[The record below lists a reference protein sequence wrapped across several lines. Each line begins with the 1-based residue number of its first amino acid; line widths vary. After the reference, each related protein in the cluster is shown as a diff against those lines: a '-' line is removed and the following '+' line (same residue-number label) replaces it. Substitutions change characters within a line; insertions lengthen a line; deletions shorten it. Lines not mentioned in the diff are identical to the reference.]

1 MSLPSPPAIQPVGSP
16 VIETLTAGTLLR
28 RVHGGHPAD
37 SFNWT
42 VQPTVLAGGRFDS
55 LDGAY
60 GYTYLGE
67 SDAAAIAETLCR
79 DLPLGGPARLVPR
92 SRLTG
97 RRITTVEVARDLAVL
112 VLHGAALTH
121 VGAPLALTK
130 CDADEYLVT
139 REWAAGLR
147 GWLPDVAG
155 FVYRCRHD
163 EDLRAWVLFD
173 DGPPSRRAHAALRAQ
188 ASSTALD
195 SADGIVLVK
204 QVLRQHNA
212 ALS

>member
-1 MSLPSPPAIQPVGSP
+1 MSLPSPPAVQPAGSP

-28 RVHGGHPAD
+28 RAHGGHPAD

-42 VQPTVLAGGRFDS
+42 AQPTVLAGGRFDS

-97 RRITTVEVARDLAVL
+97 RRITTVEVARDLRVL

-173 DGPPSRRAHAALRAQ
+173 DGPPLRRAHAALRAQ

-195 SADGIVLVK
+195 TADGIALVK

>member
-1 MSLPSPPAIQPVGSP
+1 MRLPQPPAAQPAGSP
-16 VIETLTAGTLLR
+16 VVETLPAGTLLR
-28 RVHGGHPAD
+28 RVHGSHPAE

-42 VQPTVLAGGRFDS
+42 AQPTILSGGRFDS
-55 LDGAY
+55 LDGSY

-79 DLPLGGPARLVPR
+79 DLPLAGPARLVPR
-92 SRLTG
+92 SQLTG
-97 RRITTVEVARDLAVL
+97 RRITTVEVERDLPVL

-121 VGAPLALTK
+121 VGAILALTK
-130 CDADEYLVT
+130 CDADEYLMT
-139 REWAAGLR
+139 RRWAAMLR
-147 GWLPDVAG
+147 GWLPGVAG

-173 DGPPSRRAHAALRAQ
+173 DGPSTRRAHTALTAQ
-188 ASSTALD
+188 AGSTPLD
-195 SADGIVLVK
+195 AADGLALVK

>member
-1 MSLPSPPAIQPVGSP
+1 MSLESPPLGQPAGSP

-37 SFNWT
+37 FFNWT
-42 VQPTVLAGGRFDS
+42 AQPTVLTGGRFDS
-55 LDGAY
+55 LDGTY

-92 SRLTG
+92 SQLTG
-97 RRITTVEVARDLAVL
+97 RRITTVEVARDLPVL

-121 VGAPLALTK
+121 VGASLALTK

-139 REWAAGLR
+139 RRWASALR
-147 GWLPDVAG
+147 FWLPNVAG

-173 DGPPSRRAHAALRAQ
+173 DGLPMRRAHAALRAQ
-188 ASSTALD
+188 TGSTALD
-195 SADGIVLVK
+195 AADGLTLVK

>member
-1 MSLPSPPAIQPVGSP
+1 MSLPSPPTVQPSGSP
-16 VIETLTAGTLLR
+16 AIETLAAGTLLR
-28 RVHGGHPAD
+28 RVHSSHPAD

-42 VQPTVLAGGRFDS
+42 AQPRVLAGGRFDS
-55 LDGAY
+55 LDGAF

-92 SRLTG
+92 SQLTG
-97 RRITTVEVARDLAVL
+97 LRITTVEVARDLPVL
-112 VLHGAALTH
+112 VLHGAALAH

-130 CDADEYLVT
+130 CDADQYLTT
-139 REWAAGLR
+139 RAWAAALR

-163 EDLRAWVLFD
+163 EDLRAWALFD
-173 DGPPSRRAHAALRAQ
+173 DGPPSRRAHAALEAQ
-188 ASSTALD
+188 AKSTALD
-195 SADGIVLVK
+195 ATDGIALVK